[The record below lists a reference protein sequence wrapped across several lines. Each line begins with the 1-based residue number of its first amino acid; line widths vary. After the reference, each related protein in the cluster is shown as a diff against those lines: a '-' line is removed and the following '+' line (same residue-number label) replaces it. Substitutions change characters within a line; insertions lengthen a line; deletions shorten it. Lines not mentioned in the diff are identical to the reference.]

1 MTEDQ
6 ADAKI
11 AELFDEPEVKPKKR
25 YITDEETI
33 ADMDRKER
41 EEQGRMLEEAA
52 GMFLT
57 HERDFWKIAVRHD
70 VHVDSLS
77 NCIFW
82 DRLHALSE
90 SERTLQRIFMG
101 RNRRWNSTVYTDG
114 FAACCWRVPDWRRTH
129 D

>member
-1 MTEDQ
+1 MIT
-6 ADAKI
+6 
-11 AELFDEPEVKPKKR
+11 AEQVAE
-25 YITDEETI
+25 TDRQTI
-33 ADMDRKER
+33 EDMDRQ
-41 EEQGRMLEEAA
+41 EEARLLEEAA

-101 RNRRWNSTVYTDG
+101 SQR
-114 FAACCWRVPDWRRTH
+114 CWRVPDWRQTH

>member
-101 RNRRWNSTVYTDG
+101 SQPSLEQHRLYGRFRRMLLEGSRLEAN
-114 FAACCWRVPDWRRTH
+114 A
-129 D
+129 

>member
-70 VHVDSLS
+70 VHVDLLS

-101 RNRRWNSTVYTDG
+101 SQSSLEQHRLYGRFRRMLLEGSRLEAN
-114 FAACCWRVPDWRRTH
+114 A
-129 D
+129 